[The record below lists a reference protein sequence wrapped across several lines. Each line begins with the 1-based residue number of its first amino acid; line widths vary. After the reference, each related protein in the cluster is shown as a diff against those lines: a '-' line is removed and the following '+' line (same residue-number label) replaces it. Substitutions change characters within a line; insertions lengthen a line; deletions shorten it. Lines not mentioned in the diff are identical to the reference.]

1 MTDQNKP
8 MPKVPP
14 RPVRSVGSSGNW
26 PSNIGPASGTGPASA
41 PVGVRAPGA
50 ANGERAPSA
59 DVGAP
64 INRAGVAEGAAAT
77 WVGAWAI
84 AATGMVAAITAP
96 TVPAR
101 PSSASRRVMSASGP
115 VSGTCGSAGSN
126 RVDNCVTSK
135 GKHLRNARWHM
146 LHVVPRSGKREPRI
160 SWPSSSNG
168 AGLELTG
175 TWTSYCVTKPDRKST
190 TED

>member
-1 MTDQNKP
+1 MI
-8 MPKVPP
+8 VPDRFCSGVNELP
-14 RPVRSVGSSGNW
+14 AIRPVGD
-26 PSNIGPASGTGPASA
+26 
-41 PVGVRAPGA
+41 RAPGD
-50 ANGERAPSA
+50 ANGERVPSA

-64 INRAGVAEGAAAT
+64 VRRAGVPDGDAAT
-77 WVGAWAI
+77 WVCAWARD
-84 AATGMVAAITAP
+84 ATGIVAAITAP

-115 VSGTCGSAGSN
+115 GSGTCGSAGSN

-146 LHVVPRSGKREPRI
+146 LHVVPRSGKRAPGI
-160 SWPSSSNG
+160 SWPSSSNC

>member
-1 MTDQNKP
+1 
-8 MPKVPP
+8 VPDRFCSGVNELP
-14 RPVRSVGSSGNW
+14 AIRPVGDR
-26 PSNIGPASGTGPASA
+26 T
-41 PVGVRAPGA
+41 PGD
-50 ANGERAPSA
+50 ANGDRVPSA

-64 INRAGVAEGAAAT
+64 VRRAGVPEGRAAT
-77 WVGAWAI
+77 WVGAWAS

-115 VSGTCGSAGSN
+115 GSGTCGSAGSN

-135 GKHLRNARWHM
+135 GKQHLRNARWHM

-168 AGLELTG
+168 AGLEPTG
-175 TWTSYCVTKPDRKST
+175 TWTSYCVTKPNRKST